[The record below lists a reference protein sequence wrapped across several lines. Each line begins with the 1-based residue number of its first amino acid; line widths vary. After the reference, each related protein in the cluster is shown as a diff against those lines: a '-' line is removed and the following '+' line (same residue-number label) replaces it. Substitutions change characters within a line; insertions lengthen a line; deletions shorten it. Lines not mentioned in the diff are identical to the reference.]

1 MTARTRRAARVAA
14 EPLTEKPVLDE
25 PNTDHAAENIAPDAS
40 MTETRSMKQ
49 KASVT
54 DVNAKPILR
63 EQDQNQTKTHN
74 AKAPVPTSTLVNSE
88 EPAKRK
94 RGRPLKVVKAEDAS
108 TDILEQEDAAKDEE
122 TRSNAEDDDDD
133 SEEIQDD
140 PEDEDFTLRP
150 KKQRAEQPRMVT
162 PLKVTHELSEYERM
176 RLENIRKNEE
186 MLLALQLPTMSMKIQ
201 ADTMEG
207 KQVDSMDEPK
217 NFAPMAGKTRK
228 PRPPPK
234 SPAPVTPSR
243 TSNRLRGLKPAAV
256 DENTEPT
263 ATRSSS
269 NEDANEEDDENI
281 DRSTLMAAD
290 VYFDEE
296 TRKKAIR
303 VDGHYKGW
311 INKDV
316 MERYGFEKSAAE
328 AWEANGGG
336 TFSFRDPA
344 GAGRS
349 KKFNAKEFAKAM
361 FKKNPNAYFY
371 RHNEPG
377 EDQWT
382 GDWTPEE
389 RELFLEVARQYG
401 CGDKWGL
408 FASHIPHRV
417 GYQCSNYYRQ
427 VILPEG
433 LVFDPNYEFTS
444 NGRPIYCGK
453 YNQRR

>member
-25 PNTDHAAENIAPDAS
+25 PNTDHASENIAPDAS
-40 MTETRSMKQ
+40 MTETRSTNQ

-63 EQDQNQTKTHN
+63 EQDQNQTKTVN
-74 AKAPVPTSTLVNSE
+74 AKAPVSTSTLVNSD

-94 RGRPLKVVKAEDAS
+94 RGRPLKVVKAEDTSA
-108 TDILEQEDAAKDEE
+108 DILEQGDATKDDE
-122 TRSNAEDDDDD
+122 TKSNAEDDDDDD

-162 PLKVTHELSEYERM
+162 PLKVTHKLSEYERM

-207 KQVDSMDEPK
+207 KQVDSLDEPK
-217 NFAPMAGKTRK
+217 KFAPMAGK
-228 PRPPPK
+228 
-234 SPAPVTPSR
+234 
-243 TSNRLRGLKPAAV
+243 LRGLKPAAV

-269 NEDANEEDDENI
+269 NEDADEEDDENI